1 MLLSFHKVFLYL
13 GGKSAVLTGLVV
25 GLGGKA
31 SATSRGAS
39 VKGFIKSGK
48 K

>member
-1 MLLSFHKVFLYL
+1 MNLSEFLLYL